1 MIPNYRESVM
11 IPVVISTWR
20 PQDVVTQNLV
30 PTFLESAVAQNLVLT
45 YQKTRCYKSE
55 IGTHLPDNTVL

>member
-1 MIPNYRESVM
+1 M